1 MTLHDLENDAQHL
14 LLKCI
19 SGSQAYG
26 LALPHSDTDIKG
38 VFIQPKNDFYGLT
51 YVDQVNN
58 ATNDIMYYEVKKFV
72 DLLLKNNP
80 NILELLSTPDDCI
93 LHRHPVMDLLK
104 PEMFL
109 SKLCTQTFGQYAYA
123 QIKKA
128 RGLNKK
134 ILNPI
139 DKQRKTILDFCY
151 AVKGQGSIPITE
163 WLAEQNYSDKE
174 CGLVRVDH
182 MRDVY
187 ALFHQSQSERKF
199 VGIFSGPD
207 ADEVSLS
214 SVPPGLEPKAILYF
228 NKDGYSVYCKEY
240 RQYWDWVELRN
251 NERYENTVSH
261 GKNYDAKNMMHVFRL
276 LNMAEEIARYKK
288 VNVRRL
294 EREWLLKVRAGEFS
308 YEELLTLAEE
318 KIQLID
324 GLFKAADLPEQPNG
338 GMAEGMLVEIREVI
352 YGKNVVLRLT

>member
-1 MTLHDLENDAQHL
+1 MTLNDLQNNSSHL

-38 VFIQPKNDFYGLT
+38 VFILPKNEFYGLT

-58 ATNDIMYYEVKKFV
+58 ETNDIMYYEIKKFV
-72 DLLLKNNP
+72 ELLLKNNP
-80 NILELLSTPDDCI
+80 NILELLSTPEDCV
-93 LHRHPVMDLLK
+93 LFRHAVMNLLK

-109 SKLCTQTFGQYAYA
+109 SRLCNQTFGQYAYA

-134 ILNPI
+134 ILNPL
-139 DKQRKTILDFCY
+139 DRKRKTVLDFCHV
-151 AVKGQGSIPITE
+151 VKGQGSVPVTE
-163 WLAEQNYSDKE
+163 WLAEQEYVQED
-174 CGLVRVDH
+174 CGLVKIDH
-182 MRDVY
+182 MRDMY
-187 ALFHQSQSERKF
+187 ALYHQSQSDRRF
-199 VGIFSGPD
+199 SGIFSGED

-214 SVPPGLEPKAILYF
+214 SVPEGIQPKCILYF

-251 NERYENTVSH
+251 EERYENTVSH

-288 VNVRRL
+288 VNVRRP
-294 EREWLLKVRAGEFS
+294 EREYLLKVRGGEFS
-308 YEELLTLAEE
+308 YEDLLKEAEE
-318 KIQLID
+318 KIQVVD
-324 GLFKAADLPEQPNG
+324 DLFKKSDLPEQPDPQVV
-338 GMAEGMLVEIREVI
+338 EGKLVEVRQSI
-352 YGKNVVLRLT
+352 YLI

>member
-1 MTLHDLENDAQHL
+1 MTLNELQNDSPHL

-38 VFIQPKNDFYGLT
+38 VFIQPKKEFYGLT
-51 YVDQVNN
+51 YIDQINN
-58 ATNDIMYYEVKKFV
+58 ETNDIMYYEIKKFV

-80 NILELLSTPDDCI
+80 NILELLSTPDDCV
-93 LHRHPVMDLLK
+93 LHRHPAMNLLK

-109 SKLCTQTFGQYAYA
+109 SKLCNQTFGQYAYA

-134 ILNPI
+134 ILNPL
-139 DKQRKTILDFCY
+139 DRKRKTVLDFCHV
-151 AVKGQGSIPITE
+151 VKGQGSFPVTE
-163 WLAEQNYSDKE
+163 WLAEQGYVQED
-174 CGLVRVDH
+174 CGLVKIDH
-182 MRDVY
+182 MRDMY
-187 ALFHQSQSERKF
+187 ALYHQSLSDRRF
-199 VGIFSGPD
+199 SGIFSGED

-214 SVPPGLEPKAILYF
+214 SVPEGIQPKCILYF

-251 NERYENTVSH
+251 EERYENTVSH
-261 GKNYDAKNMMHVFRL
+261 GKNYDAKNMMHLFRL

-288 VNVRRL
+288 VNVRRP
-294 EREWLLKVRAGEFS
+294 EREYLLKVRAGEFS
-308 YEELLTLAEE
+308 YEDLLKEAED
-318 KIQLID
+318 KIEIVD
-324 GLFKAADLPEQPNG
+324 DLFKKSNLPEQPDHE
-338 GMAEGMLVEIREVI
+338 AADRLLVQIREVI
-352 YGKNVVLRLT
+352 YRL